1 MSSFYWNSFK
11 KNYKYDYQK
20 KSENKILKPW
30 GGCPVSTIPQ
40 TVFNLKIALSLDIG
54 PFFNF
59 LNLFKN
65 LNSFKQ
71 KNI

>member
-1 MSSFYWNSFK
+1 MELLWK
-11 KNYKYDYQK
+11 EYKYYYQK

-40 TVFNLKIALSLDIG
+40 TVFNLKIALSLDIV
-54 PFFNF
+54 PFFSF
-59 LNLFKN
+59 FIKINLEFFN
-65 LNSFKQ
+65 LNFFKQ